1 MRRRNWRPVEGGL
14 NNNRGEKGTANEYPL
29 SSANS
34 GESVE
39 VVNLAGGRHFISKI
53 TSLGLTPG
61 TNIRVLSN
69 LGGPIIIDVRGSRIS
84 LGRGMAQ
91 KVIVH

>member
-1 MRRRNWRPVEGGL
+1 MKRRNWRPVEGGL
-14 NNNRGEKGTANEYPL
+14 NNKREEGTANGYPL

-34 GESVE
+34 NASVE
-39 VVNLAGGRHFISKI
+39 VLRFAGGKHFISKV

-69 LGGPIIIDVRGSRIS
+69 LGGPMIINVRGSRIS

-91 KVIVH
+91 KVIVR